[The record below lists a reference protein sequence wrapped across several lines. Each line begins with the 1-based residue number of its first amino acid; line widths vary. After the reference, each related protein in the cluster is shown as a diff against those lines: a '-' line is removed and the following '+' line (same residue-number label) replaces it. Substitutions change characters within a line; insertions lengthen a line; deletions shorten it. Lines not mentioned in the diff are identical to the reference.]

1 MNLQGDAMSGRERN
15 SRNLALLLLI
25 GLVVW
30 LLPVEAFASTDN
42 DQFLTMLQKLEARVE
57 ALEAKNAEYRNEI
70 VEARQQAKAAT
81 EKLRLVSSSASTA
94 RNSYASYSVKADHP
108 LMDEAP
114 VWSGAYWGAST
125 GGAVTRSR
133 VTSTEQAFQ
142 SFPTNASP
150 FNIQGE
156 NSVGSSG
163 PGNHG
168 GAVIDVF
175 AGWNFQVSPKFVV
188 GGQLEATVSDLNF
201 NSAGTKTDTSFD
213 GTGPNGQTAI
223 EDFRPQVSSNW
234 MASALLRAGFL
245 ADDKTLIYGIG
256 GLTLAQFQANNLS
269 DTSFIGS
276 QFDESFMAAGW
287 TAGAGIE
294 RKLDSHWSI
303 RGEYRYTNFDS
314 HSSNGQISFV
324 SNFPETQSLQRQVQF
339 NQSMQVGRIG
349 VAYALGIPR

>member
-1 MNLQGDAMSGRERN
+1 MSGRERN
-15 SRNLALLLLI
+15 SRYLALLLLI

-30 LLPVEAFASTDN
+30 LFPLEAFASTDN
-42 DQFLTMLQKLEARVE
+42 DQLLTMLQKLEARVE

-81 EKLRLVSSSASTA
+81 EKLRLVSTSASPV
-94 RNSYASYSVKADHP
+94 RNSYASYPVKAAP
-108 LMDEAP
+108 IIDETP
-114 VWSGAYWGAST
+114 IWSGIYWGGSA
-125 GGAVTRSR
+125 GGAVTRSK
-133 VTSTEQAFQ
+133 VTSTETAFQ
-142 SFPTNASP
+142 NFPTNAPP

-156 NSVGSSG
+156 NLVGSSG

-168 GAVIDVF
+168 GAVIDAF
-175 AGWNFQVSPKFVV
+175 AGWNFQISPKFVV
-188 GGQLEATVSDLNF
+188 GGQLEATVSNLNF
-201 NSAGTKTDTSFD
+201 SSTGSKTDTFFNS
-213 GTGPNGQTAI
+213 TGPNGQTAI
-223 EDFRPQVSSNW
+223 EDFHPQVSSNW

-245 ADDKTLIYGIG
+245 LDDKTLIYGVG
-256 GLTLAQFQANNLS
+256 GLTLAQFQASNLS
-269 DTSFIGS
+269 GTSVIGS
-276 QFDESFMAAGW
+276 QFDEAFMTAGW

-303 RGEYRYTNFDS
+303 RGEYRYTNFGN

-324 SNFPETQSLQRQVQF
+324 SNFPETQSLQRQAQF